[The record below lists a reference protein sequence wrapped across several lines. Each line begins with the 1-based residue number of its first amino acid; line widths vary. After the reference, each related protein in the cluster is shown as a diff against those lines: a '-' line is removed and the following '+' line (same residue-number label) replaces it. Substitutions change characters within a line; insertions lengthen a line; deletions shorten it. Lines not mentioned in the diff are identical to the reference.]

1 MLAPLSGGPERAA
14 PVRRPFPVA
23 GRKKCSLAIA
33 SEKVEMAAKGLE
45 GVVVAQSKLS
55 DINGEVGELI
65 YAGYDIDDL
74 ARNTTFEEV
83 CYLLWNGVLP
93 NRQQLDEI
101 REHLQRHSELRPE
114 ILEMIRAYPKDADP
128 MAALRTAI
136 SALGMFDPDADD
148 ISAES
153 VRHKALVLTAQ
164 TPTIVAAFERV
175 RQGKEPLQPKKGLS
189 FAGNFLYM
197 LNGEEANDTRC
208 RTMDVALV
216 LHAEHGMNASTFAA
230 RVTAGTLSDVYSAIT
245 SAIGTLKGPS
255 HGGANVEVMNMLR
268 EIDESGE
275 DPAEWVRNALGSGK
289 KIMGFGHRVYKAVD
303 PRATVLRELADKIM
317 AEAGETRWLDLSDR
331 IRAVVREEMD
341 KKGKKI
347 YPNVDFFSASV
358 YTTLGIDMDLFTAVF
373 ALARMPGWTAH
384 LMEQYADNR
393 LIRPGSDYLGPRG
406 LKVTPLDE
414 R

>member
-1 MLAPLSGGPERAA
+1 
-14 PVRRPFPVA
+14 
-23 GRKKCSLAIA
+23 
-33 SEKVEMAAKGLE
+33 MAAKGLE
-45 GVVVAQSKLS
+45 GVVVAQSRLS

-83 CYLLWNGVLP
+83 CYLLWNGQLP
-93 NRQQLDEI
+93 NQQQLDEI
-101 REHLQRHSELRPE
+101 RGHLQQHSTLRPE
-114 ILEMIRAYPKDADP
+114 VLDMLRAYPKDADP

-136 SALGMFDPDADD
+136 SALGMFDPQADD

-153 VRHKALVLTAQ
+153 VRHKAIYLTAQ
-164 TPTIVAAFERV
+164 TPTIVAAYDRI
-175 RQGKEPLQPKKGLS
+175 RRGLEPLQPKEGLS
-189 FAGNFLYM
+189 FAANFLYM
-197 LNGEEANDTRC
+197 LNGEVANQTRC

-268 EIDESGE
+268 EIDESGQ
-275 DPAEWVRNALGSGK
+275 DPAEWVRSALDSGK

-317 AEAGETRWLDLSDR
+317 AEAGETKWLDLSDR
-331 IRAVVREEMD
+331 IRSVMREEMD

-347 YPNVDFFSASV
+347 YANVDFFSASV
-358 YTTLGIDMDLFTAVF
+358 YSTLGIAMDLFTAVF

-406 LKVTPLDE
+406 LKVTPLDQ

>member
-1 MLAPLSGGPERAA
+1 
-14 PVRRPFPVA
+14 
-23 GRKKCSLAIA
+23 
-33 SEKVEMAAKGLE
+33 MAAKGLE
-45 GVVVAQSKLS
+45 GVVVAQSRLS

-83 CYLLWNGVLP
+83 CYLLWNGHLP
-93 NRQQLDEI
+93 NREQLEEI
-101 REHLQRHSELRPE
+101 KGHLQRHMALRPE
-114 ILEMIRAYPKDADP
+114 VLDMLRAYPKDADP
-128 MAALRTAI
+128 MAAVRTAI
-136 SALGMFDPDADD
+136 SALGMFDADADD

-153 VRHKALVLTAQ
+153 VREKAVVLTAQ
-164 TPTIVAAFERV
+164 TPTIVASYDRI
-175 RQGKEPLQPKKGLS
+175 RRGLEPLPPREGLS

-275 DPAEWVRNALGSGK
+275 DPGEWVRGALGSGK
-289 KIMGFGHRVYKAVD
+289 KIMGFGHRVYKATD

-331 IRAVVREEMD
+331 IRAVMAEEME

-358 YTTLGIDMDLFTAVF
+358 YTTLGIGMDLFTAVF

>member
-1 MLAPLSGGPERAA
+1 
-14 PVRRPFPVA
+14 
-23 GRKKCSLAIA
+23 
-33 SEKVEMAAKGLE
+33 MAAKGLE
-45 GVVVAQSKLS
+45 GVVVAQSRLS

-83 CYLLWNGVLP
+83 CYLLWNGALP

-101 REHLQRHSELRPE
+101 KQHLERHSALRPE
-114 ILEMIRAYPKDADP
+114 VLEMLRAYPRDADP
-128 MAALRTAI
+128 MAAVRTAI
-136 SALGMFDPDADD
+136 SALGMFDPQADD

-153 VRHKALVLTAQ
+153 VRHKAIFLTAQ
-164 TPTIVAAFERV
+164 TPTIVAAYDRI
-175 RQGKEPLQPKKGLS
+175 RRGLEPLQPKAGLG
-189 FAGNFLYM
+189 FAANFLYM
-197 LNGEEANDTRC
+197 LNGEEANETRV

-230 RVTAGTLSDVYSAIT
+230 RVTAGTLSDMYSAIT

-275 DPAEWVRNALGSGK
+275 DPGTWVRNALGSGK
-289 KIMGFGHRVYKAVD
+289 KVMGFGHRVYKAVD
-303 PRATVLRELADKIM
+303 PRATVLRELADQIM
-317 AEAGETRWLDLSDR
+317 EEAGETKWLDLSDK
-331 IRAVVREEMD
+331 IRAAMREEMD

-358 YTTLGIDMDLFTAVF
+358 YTTLGIAMDLFTAVF

-406 LKVTPLDE
+406 LKVTPLSE

>member
-1 MLAPLSGGPERAA
+1 
-14 PVRRPFPVA
+14 
-23 GRKKCSLAIA
+23 
-33 SEKVEMAAKGLE
+33 MAAKGLE
-45 GVVVAQSKLS
+45 GVVVAQSRLS

-83 CYLLWNGVLP
+83 CYLLWNGQLP

-101 REHLQRHSELRPE
+101 RGQLQAQSTLRPE
-114 ILEMIRAYPKDADP
+114 VLDMLRAYPKDADP
-128 MAALRTAI
+128 MAALRTAV
-136 SALGMFDPDADD
+136 SALGMFDSTADE
-148 ISAES
+148 ITPES
-153 VRHKALVLTAQ
+153 VRQKALFLTAQ
-164 TPTIVAAFERV
+164 TPTIVAAYDRI
-175 RQGKEPLQPKKGLS
+175 RNGKEPLQPREGLS
-189 FAGNFLYM
+189 FAANFLYM

-275 DPAEWVRNALGSGK
+275 DPGTWVRNALASGK
-289 KIMGFGHRVYKAVD
+289 KIMGFGHRVYKATD

-317 AEAGETRWLDLSDR
+317 QEAGETRWLDLSDK
-331 IRAVVREEMD
+331 IRSVMAEEME

-358 YTTLGIDMDLFTAVF
+358 YTTLGIAMDLFTAVF

-406 LKVTPLDE
+406 LKVTPLE
-414 R
+414 QR